1 MAKKPSFQECI
12 SFFRLIVPYCNLI
25 PSKQMILIKKVGIYH
40 IQKSE
45 RRLGIMILNLTEEER
60 NYVKITYNA
69 IRFEVNFGRNNSMA
83 REYFSVDDMMK
94 EFQEN
99 GIERADFDDEAHRMF
114 NQALNNA
121 KGQEI

>member
-1 MAKKPSFQECI
+1 MF
-12 SFFRLIVPYCNLI
+12 LD
-25 PSKQMILIKKVGIYH
+25 
-40 IQKSE
+40 
-45 RRLGIMILNLTEEER
+45 LTEDER
-60 NYVKITYNA
+60 NHVRVTYNA

-114 NQALNNA
+114 NQAFNNA
-121 KGQEI
+121 KSREI

>member
-1 MAKKPSFQECI
+1 
-12 SFFRLIVPYCNLI
+12 
-25 PSKQMILIKKVGIYH
+25 
-40 IQKSE
+40 
-45 RRLGIMILNLTEEER
+45 MILNLTEEER

-69 IRFEVNFGRNNSMA
+69 IRIEVNFGRNNSMA

-114 NQALNNA
+114 NQAFNNA